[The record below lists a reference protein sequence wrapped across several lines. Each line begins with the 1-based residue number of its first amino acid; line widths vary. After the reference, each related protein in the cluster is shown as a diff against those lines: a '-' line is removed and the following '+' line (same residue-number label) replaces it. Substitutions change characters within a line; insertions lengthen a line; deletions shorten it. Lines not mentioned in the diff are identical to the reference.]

1 MTVEN
6 KYYTPIRFVK
16 TEIIDVNRTNEDGSA
31 LDPQAINRNFD
42 ERQSSVFTKYDHLI
56 LKPLPTSISRGL
68 KNLGE
73 TCYMNSVLQCLA
85 NLESFYYLL
94 TTETAFVDMEGF
106 SVLNFLKKLLP
117 KMFEDEQQLLVA
129 ESLNKNISC
138 VNKRFLPC
146 TRLLLSQAAGRDE
159 FPPVFGEDGGRGGE
173 DDWT

>member
-16 TEIIDVNRTNEDGSA
+16 TEIIDVNRTNEDGTA

-42 ERQSSVFTKYDHLI
+42 ERQSAVFTKYDHLI
-56 LKPLPTSISRGL
+56 LKELPCAVSRGL

-85 NLESFYYLL
+85 NLECFYYLL
-94 TTETAFVDMEGF
+94 TNEVGFVDMEGF
-106 SVLNFLKKLLP
+106 SLLNFLKKLLP
-117 KMFEDEQQLLVA
+117 KLFEDEHTLLVP

-146 TRLLLSQAAGRDE
+146 KRFLSQSQAARRNE
-159 FPPVFGEDGGRGGE
+159 LPPIADKDGL
-173 DDWT
+173 